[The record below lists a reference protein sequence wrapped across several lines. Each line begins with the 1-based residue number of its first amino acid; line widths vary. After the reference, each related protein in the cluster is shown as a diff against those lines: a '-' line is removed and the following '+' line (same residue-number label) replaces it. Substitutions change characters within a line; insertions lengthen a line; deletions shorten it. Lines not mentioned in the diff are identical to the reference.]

1 MDTLTFI
8 AKVLEHG
15 AWPAAAFGILY
26 MLRSQL
32 QELLPSIKKLK
43 AGPVEV
49 ELERVVK
56 ELEKTKQVAEAADA
70 KATVI
75 AAKFDEQ
82 DDKPEKMQSEA
93 VAPKSASQS
102 AIPLT
107 DIELKILNAMI
118 DSRFVY
124 RSVSGVA
131 KDSNASKA
139 AVQTTY
145 GSLMAKG
152 LVEQIKNSEGNPRWV
167 VTALGRIIA
176 SEAQP
181 PA

>member
-8 AKVLEHG
+8 TKVLEHG

-26 MLRSQL
+26 LLRSQL
-32 QELLPSIKKLK
+32 QELLPSIKKFK

-49 ELERVVK
+49 ELERVAK

-75 AAKFDEQ
+75 ADKFDEE
-82 DDKPEKMQSEA
+82 DDKSELMRSEA
-93 VAPKSASQS
+93 VAPKSASES
-102 AIPLT
+102 AVPLT
-107 DIELKILNAMI
+107 DIELKVLKAMVS
-118 DSRFVY
+118 SRFVS

-131 KDSNASKA
+131 KDANLTKA

-145 GSLMAKG
+145 GSLIAKG
-152 LVEQIKNSEGNPRWV
+152 LVEQIKNSEGSPRWV
-167 VTALGRIIA
+167 VTALGRTIA
-176 SEAQP
+176 SEA
-181 PA
+181 